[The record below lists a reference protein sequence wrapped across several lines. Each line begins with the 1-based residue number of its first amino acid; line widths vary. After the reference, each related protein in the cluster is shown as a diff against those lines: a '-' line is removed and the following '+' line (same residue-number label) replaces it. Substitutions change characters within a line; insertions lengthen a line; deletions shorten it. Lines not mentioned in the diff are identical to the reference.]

1 MDTTA
6 LLVFRENIRKEEKYK
21 KQWDLENKKEE
32 EEEFEEEPPRTSAAV
47 HFLEQQM
54 GLEKTPYDIR
64 GKKKEGFSNKN
75 LLYSGV
81 TKECEGRYAY
91 LKNTAKLWPQDKS
104 DFPTSESQEV
114 GWAMK
119 TMKIDASSPFA
130 RKPLIKDTFYR
141 VNGVPL
147 RMD

>member
-6 LLVFRENIRKEEKYK
+6 LLVFREIMKKEQKFQ
-21 KQWDLENKKEE
+21 KQWDLENGKE
-32 EEEFEEEPPRTSAAV
+32 EEEFEEEPPRTSAAM

-54 GLEKTPYDIR
+54 GLEKSPYDIR
-64 GKKKEGFSNKN
+64 GKKKPGFSDKD

-91 LKNTAKLWPQDKS
+91 LKTSAKLWPQDKS
-104 DFPTSESQEV
+104 DYPTSESQEV
-114 GWAMK
+114 GWAARS
-119 TMKIDASSPFA
+119 IHVNASSPFA
-130 RKPLIKDTFYR
+130 RKPLIKDTFFR

-147 RMD
+147 KMDN